1 MKQATSLILLSLTIL
16 ILFFSIAGTNGFL
29 QLNSLE
35 KHKNN
40 FEAKNTSL
48 KSEISN
54 LENDIYAVKNSPN
67 ELETKARDELGLSRP
82 GEIIYTFPEH

>member
-16 ILFFSIAGTNGFL
+16 ILFFAIAGNNGFL

-35 KHKNN
+35 KHKQS
-40 FEAKNTSL
+40 FEAKNNSL
-48 KSEISN
+48 KTEISN
-54 LENDIYAVKNSPN
+54 LENDIYAVKNSP
-67 ELETKARDELGLSRP
+67 EVLETKARDELGLSRP